1 VEQVVTPSEMEK
13 RRTTMRS
20 ISLSLLAIIS
30 GTLACSPQASAEAQK
45 VRIAHSYIAAVPAVL
60 REKGFLEKALAGRNV
75 EVQWV
80 TALGSN
86 KTFEFLRGGSLDF
99 GSSGG
104 SAALVARGN
113 GNPVEVLSFVS
124 HGELMALATLPNSGI
139 KTPAD
144 LKGKK
149 VAATPGTEPYYLLL
163 RGLEQYGL
171 TIDDIKL
178 VPLIH
183 PDGRLALE
191 NGNVDAWAGLDPDLA
206 KVELQRGA
214 VRFYRN
220 PAILSG
226 SVLVARDQFV
236 KNNPELTAIVLRA
249 HEEARKWIIEHPDET
264 VAIISAGARI
274 TTEEAKLAVGRLDF
288 AHPAITKSDYEKIGA
303 FGDLLKKVGDIPA
316 STDVNG
322 LLDQLLNPAPF
333 TQAVGA
339 KG

>member
-1 VEQVVTPSEMEK
+1 
-13 RRTTMRS
+13 MRS
-20 ISLSLLAIIS
+20 VVSAVCAVLVVASVAFLSPS
-30 GTLACSPQASAEAQK
+30 QASAEAQK

-104 SAALVARGN
+104 SAALVARAN

-124 HGELMALATLPNSGI
+124 HGELMALATLPDSGI

-171 TIDDIKL
+171 AVSDIKL

-206 KVELQRGA
+206 KAELQRGA

-226 SVLVARDQFV
+226 SVLVAREQFV
-236 KNNPELTAIVLRA
+236 KDNPELTAIVLRA
-249 HEEARKWIIEHPDET
+249 HEEARKWIIEHPEEA
-264 VAIISAGARI
+264 VAIISAGAKI
-274 TTEEAKLAVGRLDF
+274 TPEEARLAVGRLDF
-288 AHPAITKSDYEKIGA
+288 THPAITKSDYDKIGA
-303 FGDLLKKVGDIPA
+303 YGDLLKKVGDIPA
-316 STDVNG
+316 STDVKG
-322 LLDQLLNPAPF
+322 LLEQLLDPEPF
-333 TQAVGA
+333 AHAVGA

>member
-1 VEQVVTPSEMEK
+1 
-13 RRTTMRS
+13 MRVYAKTRPALRAFAVPAL
-20 ISLSLLAIIS
+20 ILTAALFA
-30 GTLACSPQASAEAQK
+30 SPRASAEAQK
-45 VRIAHSYIAAVPAVL
+45 VRIAHSYIAAIPAVL
-60 REKGFLEKALAGRNV
+60 REKGFLEHALKDRNV

-104 SAALVARGN
+104 SAALVARAN
-113 GNPVEVLSFVS
+113 GNPVQVLSFVS
-124 HGELMALATLPNSGI
+124 HGEFIALATLPGSGI
-139 KTPAD
+139 KTPGD

-163 RGLEQYGL
+163 RGLEQNGL
-171 TIDDIKL
+171 SVNDIKL

-206 KVELQRGA
+206 KIEIQRNA

-220 PAILSG
+220 PEILSG
-226 SVLVARDQFV
+226 SVLIAREQFV
-236 KNNPELTAIVLRA
+236 KDNPELTAIVLRA
-249 HEEARKWIIEHPDET
+249 HEEARKWIVEHPDET
-264 VAIISAGARI
+264 VAIISAGAKI
-274 TTEEAKLAVGRLDF
+274 TPEEARLMLGRLDF
-288 AHPAITKSDYEKIGA
+288 TRPTITKSDYDKIGA
-303 FGDLLKKVGDIPA
+303 FGDLLKKAGDIPA
-316 STDVNG
+316 SADVNT
-322 LLDQLLNPAPF
+322 LLEQLLNPVPYAH
-333 TQAVGA
+333 AVGA

>member
-1 VEQVVTPSEMEK
+1 M
-13 RRTTMRS
+13 RTHIKTGKTMRFVL
-20 ISLSLLAIIS
+20 IALTAFCALLVGSLH
-30 GTLACSPQASAEAQK
+30 ASAEAEK
-45 VRIAHSYIAAVPAVL
+45 IRIAHSYIAAVPAVL
-60 REKGFLEKALAGRNV
+60 REKGFLEKALEGRNI

-104 SAALVARGN
+104 SAALVARAN
-113 GNPVEVLSFVS
+113 GNPVQVLSFVS

-171 TIDDIKL
+171 SVSDIKL

-206 KVELQRGA
+206 KVELQRNA
-214 VRFYRN
+214 IRFYRN
-220 PAILSG
+220 PEILSG
-226 SVLVARDQFV
+226 SVLIAREQFV
-236 KNNPELTAIVLRA
+236 KDNPELTTIVLRA
-249 HEEARKWIIEHPDET
+249 HEEARKWIIDHPDET
-264 VAIISAGARI
+264 VAIISAGAKI
-274 TTEEAKLAVGRLDF
+274 TPEEAKLMLGRLDF
-288 AHPAITKSDYEKIGA
+288 TRPTITKSDYDKIGA
-303 FGDLLKKVGDIPA
+303 FGDLLKKVGDVPA
-316 STDVNG
+316 SADVNA
-322 LLDQLLNPAPF
+322 LLDQLLNPAPY
-333 TQAVGA
+333 AHAAGA

>member
-1 VEQVVTPSEMEK
+1 M
-13 RRTTMRS
+13 
-20 ISLSLLAIIS
+20 
-30 GTLACSPQASAEAQK
+30 
-45 VRIAHSYIAAVPAVL
+45 
-60 REKGFLEKALAGRNV
+60 
-75 EVQWV
+75 
-80 TALGSN
+80 
-86 KTFEFLRGGSLDF
+86 
-99 GSSGG
+99 
-104 SAALVARGN
+104 
-113 GNPVEVLSFVS
+113 
-124 HGELMALATLPNSGI
+124 
-139 KTPAD
+139 
-144 LKGKK
+144 KGKK

-171 TIDDIKL
+171 TLDDIKL

-206 KVELQRGA
+206 KIELQRSA

-226 SVLVARDQFV
+226 SVLIARDQFV
-236 KNNPELTAIVLRA
+236 KDNPELTAIVLRA
-249 HEEARKWIIEHPDET
+249 HEDARKWIIEHTDET
-264 VAIISAGARI
+264 VAIISAGAKI
-274 TTEEAKLAVGRLDF
+274 TPEEAKLAISRLDF

-322 LLDQLLNPAPF
+322 LLDQLLNPGPF
-333 TQAVGA
+333 TQAVGV

>member
-1 VEQVVTPSEMEK
+1 
-13 RRTTMRS
+13 MRS
-20 ISLSLLAIIS
+20 IVLSLLAFGAVTS
-30 GTLACSPQASAEAQK
+30 LSALQASAEAQK

-60 REKGFLEKALAGRNV
+60 RDQGFLEKALAGRNV

-86 KTFEFLRGGSLDF
+86 KTFEFLRGDSLDF

-104 SAALVARGN
+104 SAALVARAN

-124 HGELMALATLPNSGI
+124 HGELMALATLPDSGI

-163 RGLEQYGL
+163 RGLEQSGL
-171 TIDDIKL
+171 TLDDIKL

-191 NGNVDAWAGLDPDLA
+191 NGNVAAWAGLDPDLA

-220 PAILSG
+220 PGILSG
-226 SVLVARDQFV
+226 SVLIARDQFV
-236 KNNPELTAIVLRA
+236 KDDPELTAIVLRA
-249 HEEARKWIIEHPDET
+249 HEEARKWIISHPDET
-264 VAIISAGARI
+264 ATIISAGAKI
-274 TTEEAKLAVGRLDF
+274 SLDEARLAIGRLDF
-288 AHPAITKSDYEKIGA
+288 NHPEITKADYEKISA
-303 FGDLLKKVGDIPA
+303 FGDLLKKVGDIPP
-316 STDVNG
+316 STDVKA
-322 LLDQLLNPAPF
+322 LLEELLNPEPF
-333 TQAVGA
+333 AHAVGA

>member
-1 VEQVVTPSEMEK
+1 MRFVLVAVTA
-13 RRTTMRS
+13 
-20 ISLSLLAIIS
+20 LWALLFGS
-30 GTLACSPQASAEAQK
+30 MHASAEAQK

-60 REKGFLEKALAGRNV
+60 REKGFLEKALEGRNI

-104 SAALVARGN
+104 SAALVARAN
-113 GNPVEVLSFVS
+113 GNPVQVLSFVS

-171 TIDDIKL
+171 SVSDIKL

-206 KVELQRGA
+206 KVELQRNA

-220 PAILSG
+220 PEILSG
-226 SVLVARDQFV
+226 SVLIAREQFV
-236 KNNPELTAIVLRA
+236 KDNPELTTIVLRA
-249 HEEARKWIIEHPDET
+249 HEEARRWIIDHPDET
-264 VAIISAGARI
+264 AAIISAGAKI
-274 TTEEAKLAVGRLDF
+274 SPEEAKLMLGRLDF
-288 AHPAITKSDYEKIGA
+288 TRPTVTKSDYDKISA

-316 STDVNG
+316 SADVNA
-322 LLDQLLNPAPF
+322 LLDQLLNPVPYAH
-333 TQAVGA
+333 AVGA

>member
-1 VEQVVTPSEMEK
+1 MRIHGK
-13 RRTTMRS
+13 AGYARR
-20 ISLSLLAIIS
+20 SLLIVA
-30 GTLACSPQASAEAQK
+30 TALAAGLCASPQASAEAQK
-45 VRIAHSYIAAVPAVL
+45 VRIAHSYIAAIPAVL
-60 REKGFLEKALAGRNV
+60 REKGFLETALKDRNI

-104 SAALVARGN
+104 SAALVARAN
-113 GNPVEVLSFVS
+113 GNPVQVLSFLS
-124 HGELMALATLPNSGI
+124 HGEFIALATLPGSGI

-163 RGLEQYGL
+163 RGLEQSGL
-171 TIDDIKL
+171 SASDIKL

-206 KVELQRGA
+206 KAEIQHNA

-220 PAILSG
+220 PEFLSG
-226 SVLVARDQFV
+226 SVLIAREQFV
-236 KNNPELTAIVLRA
+236 KDNPELTSIVLHA
-249 HEEARKWIIEHPDET
+249 HEEARKWIVDHPDET
-264 VAIISAGARI
+264 VAIISAGAKI
-274 TTEEAKLAVGRLDF
+274 TPEEARLMLGRLDF
-288 AHPAITKSDYEKIGA
+288 TRPTITKSDYDKIGA
-303 FGDLLKKVGDIPA
+303 FSDLLKKAGDIPA
-316 STDVNG
+316 SADVNG
-322 LLDQLLNPAPF
+322 LLEQLLNPAPYAH
-333 TQAVGA
+333 AVGA

>member
-1 VEQVVTPSEMEK
+1 
-13 RRTTMRS
+13 MRS
-20 ISLSLLAIIS
+20 I
-30 GTLACSPQASAEAQK
+30 TLAVVAIVSGVLAGSPQASAEAQK

-60 REKGFLEKALAGRNV
+60 REKGFLEKALEGRNV

-104 SAALVARGN
+104 SAALVARAN
-113 GNPVEVLSFVS
+113 ENPVEVISFVS

-171 TIDDIKL
+171 TVDDIRL

-226 SVLVARDQFV
+226 SVLIARDQFV
-236 KNNPELTAIVLRA
+236 TDNPELTAIVLRA

-264 VAIISAGARI
+264 VAVISAGARI
-274 TTEEAKLAVGRLDF
+274 TPEEAKLAIGRLDF
-288 AHPAITKSDYEKIGA
+288 THPAITKTDYEKIGA

-316 STDVNG
+316 STDVKG

>member
-1 VEQVVTPSEMEK
+1 
-13 RRTTMRS
+13 MRS
-20 ISLSLLAIIS
+20 VVSVVFAVLTVASAAVLTAS
-30 GTLACSPQASAEAQK
+30 QAPAEAQK

-86 KTFEFLRGGSLDF
+86 KTFEFLRGSSLDF

-104 SAALVARGN
+104 SAALVARAN

-124 HGELMALATLPNSGI
+124 HGELMALATLPDSGI
-139 KTPAD
+139 KGPAD

-171 TIDDIKL
+171 TVNDIKL

-226 SVLVARDQFV
+226 SVLIAREQFV
-236 KNNPELTAIVLRA
+236 KGDPELTTIVLRA
-249 HEEARKWIIEHPDET
+249 HEEARKWIIEHPEET
-264 VAIISAGARI
+264 AAIISAGAKI
-274 TTEEAKLAVGRLDF
+274 TLDEAKLAVGRLDF
-288 AHPAITKSDYEKIGA
+288 THPAITKADYDKIGA

-322 LLDQLLNPAPF
+322 LLDQLLDPEPY
-333 TQAVGA
+333 QHAVGA

>member
-1 VEQVVTPSEMEK
+1 
-13 RRTTMRS
+13 MR
-20 ISLSLLAIIS
+20 LAVLAVLAIVAATFF
-30 GTLACSPQASAEAQK
+30 GAPQASAEAQR

-60 REKGFLEKALAGRNV
+60 REKGFLEKALADRNV

-86 KTFEFLRGGSLDF
+86 KTLEFLRGGSLDF

-104 SAALVARGN
+104 SAALVAGAN
-113 GNPVEVLSFVS
+113 GNPVQVLSFVS

-171 TIDDIKL
+171 TTDDIRL

-226 SVLVARDQFV
+226 SVLIAREQFV
-236 KNNPELTAIVLRA
+236 KDNPELTAIVLRA
-249 HEEARKWIIEHPDET
+249 HEEARKWIIERPEET
-264 VAIISAGARI
+264 AAIISAGAKI
-274 TTEEAKLAVGRLDF
+274 TLDEAKLAVGRLDF
-288 AHPAITKSDYEKIGA
+288 THPAITKGDYDKIGA

-316 STDVNG
+316 SADVNA
-322 LLDQLLNPAPF
+322 LLDQLLNPEPF
-333 TQAVGA
+333 AHSVGA

>member
-1 VEQVVTPSEMEK
+1 MEQ
-13 RRTTMRS
+13 
-20 ISLSLLAIIS
+20 
-30 GTLACSPQASAEAQK
+30 TLMLIHVALRPAFRALVIVATILGAGLFAPPRASAEAQK
-45 VRIAHSYIAAVPAVL
+45 VRIAHSYIAAIPAVL
-60 REKGFLEKALAGRNV
+60 REKGFLENALKDRNV

-86 KTFEFLRGGSLDF
+86 KTFEFLRGGSLDV

-104 SAALVARGN
+104 SAALVARAN
-113 GNPVEVLSFVS
+113 GNPVQVLSFLS
-124 HGELMALATLPNSGI
+124 HGELMALATLPGSGI

-171 TIDDIKL
+171 SASDIKL

-206 KVELQRGA
+206 KVEIQRNA

-220 PAILSG
+220 PEILSG
-226 SVLVARDQFV
+226 SVLIAREQFV
-236 KNNPELTAIVLRA
+236 KDNPELTAIVLRA
-249 HEEARKWIIEHPDET
+249 HEEARKWIIDHPAET
-264 VAIISAGARI
+264 IAIISAGAKI
-274 TTEEAKLAVGRLDF
+274 TPEEAKLMLGRLDLTR
-288 AHPAITKSDYEKIGA
+288 PAITKADYGKIGA
-303 FGDLLKKVGDIPA
+303 FGDLLKQVGDIPA
-316 STDVNG
+316 SADVNA
-322 LLDQLLNPAPF
+322 LLEQLLNPAPYAH
-333 TQAVGA
+333 AVGA

>member
-1 VEQVVTPSEMEK
+1 MQIQLKARLPFVLAMAVAVGIVSSTPVW
-13 RRTTMRS
+13 
-20 ISLSLLAIIS
+20 
-30 GTLACSPQASAEAQK
+30 AEAQK
-45 VRIAHSYIAAVPAVL
+45 VRIAHSYIAAIPAVL
-60 REKGFLEKALAGRNV
+60 REKGFLESALKGRDV

-104 SAALVARGN
+104 SAALVARAN
-113 GNPVEVLSFVS
+113 GNPVQVLSFVS
-124 HGELMALATLPNSGI
+124 HGELMALATLPSSGI

-171 TIDDIKL
+171 SASDIKL

-206 KVELQRGA
+206 KVEVQRNA

-220 PAILSG
+220 PEILSG
-226 SVLVARDQFV
+226 SVLIAREQFV
-236 KNNPELTAIVLRA
+236 KDNPELTAIVLRA
-249 HEEARKWIIEHPDET
+249 HEEARKWIIDHPDET
-264 VAIISAGARI
+264 IAIIAAGAKI
-274 TTEEAKLAVGRLDF
+274 TPEEAKLMLGRLDF
-288 AHPAITKSDYEKIGA
+288 TRPTITKSDYDKIGA
-303 FGDLLKKVGDIPA
+303 FGDLLKRVGDVPA
-316 STDVNG
+316 SADVNA
-322 LLDQLLNPAPF
+322 LLEQLLNAAPYAH
-333 TQAVGA
+333 AVGA

>member
-1 VEQVVTPSEMEK
+1 MGNHFQIKHPLRSLFVAATAFAAALAGSTP
-13 RRTTMRS
+13 
-20 ISLSLLAIIS
+20 
-30 GTLACSPQASAEAQK
+30 GWAEAQK
-45 VRIAHSYIAAVPAVL
+45 VRIAHSYIAAIPAVL
-60 REKGFLEKALAGRNV
+60 REKGFLENALKGRDV

-104 SAALVARGN
+104 SAALVARAN
-113 GNPVEVLSFVS
+113 GNPVQALSFLS
-124 HGELMALATLPNSGI
+124 HGELMALATLPTSGI

-171 TIDDIKL
+171 SVSDIKL

-206 KVELQRGA
+206 KVEIQRNA

-220 PAILSG
+220 PDILSG
-226 SVLVARDQFV
+226 SVLIAREQFV
-236 KNNPELTAIVLRA
+236 KDNPELTTIVLRA
-249 HEEARKWIIEHPDET
+249 HEEARKWIIDHPDET
-264 VAIISAGARI
+264 VAIISAGAKI
-274 TTEEAKLAVGRLDF
+274 TPEEAKLMLGRLDF
-288 AHPAITKSDYEKIGA
+288 TRPAITKADYDKIGA
-303 FGDLLKKVGDIPA
+303 FGDLLKKVGDVPSSA
-316 STDVNG
+316 DVNA
-322 LLDQLLNPAPF
+322 LLEQLLNPAPYAH
-333 TQAVGA
+333 AVGA

>member
-1 VEQVVTPSEMEK
+1 M
-13 RRTTMRS
+13 RTHTKTGKTMRLVL
-20 ISLSLLAIIS
+20 IAITAFCALLVGS
-30 GTLACSPQASAEAQK
+30 RHASAEAQK
-45 VRIAHSYIAAVPAVL
+45 IRIAHSYIAAVPAVL
-60 REKGFLEKALAGRNV
+60 REKGFLEKALEGRNI

-104 SAALVARGN
+104 SAALVARAN
-113 GNPVEVLSFVS
+113 GNPVQVLSFVS

-171 TIDDIKL
+171 SVSDIKL

-206 KVELQRGA
+206 KVELQRNA
-214 VRFYRN
+214 IRFYRN
-220 PAILSG
+220 PEILSG
-226 SVLVARDQFV
+226 SVLIAREQFV
-236 KNNPELTAIVLRA
+236 KDNPELTTIVLRA
-249 HEEARKWIIEHPDET
+249 HEEARKWIIDHPDET
-264 VAIISAGARI
+264 VAIISAGAKI
-274 TTEEAKLAVGRLDF
+274 TPEEAKLLLGRLDF
-288 AHPAITKSDYEKIGA
+288 TRPAITTSDYDKIGA

-316 STDVNG
+316 SADVNA
-322 LLDQLLNPAPF
+322 LLGQLLNPAPY
-333 TQAVGA
+333 AHAAGA

>member
-1 VEQVVTPSEMEK
+1 MEK
-13 RRTTMRS
+13 RMR
-20 ISLSLLAIIS
+20 LAVFAFVV
-30 GTLACSPQASAEAQK
+30 LAAAVVIGSPQASAEAQK

-104 SAALVARGN
+104 SAALVARAN

-144 LKGKK
+144 LEGKK

-163 RGLEQYGL
+163 RGLEQYGMSV
-171 TIDDIKL
+171 DDIRL

-191 NGNVDAWAGLDPDLA
+191 TGNVDAWAGLDPDLA
-206 KVELQRGA
+206 KVQLQRGA

-226 SVLVARDQFV
+226 SVLIARDQFV
-236 KNNPELTAIVLRA
+236 KENPELTAIVLRA
-249 HEEARKWIIEHPDET
+249 HEEARKWIIAHPEET
-264 VAIISAGARI
+264 EAIISAGAKI
-274 TTEEAKLAVGRLDF
+274 TLDEAKLEVSRLDF
-288 AHPAITKSDYEKIGA
+288 THPEITKADYEKIGA
-303 FGDLLKKVGDIPA
+303 FGDLLKKVGDISA
-316 STDVNG
+316 TTDVEA
-322 LLDQLLNPAPF
+322 LLKQLLNPEPF
-333 TQAVGA
+333 QRAAEV

>member
-1 VEQVVTPSEMEK
+1 MTRHEKDKAEMK
-13 RRTTMRS
+13 VRS
-20 ISLSLLAIIS
+20 LMTAMAATILAVAL
-30 GTLACSPQASAEAQK
+30 GLPEASAEAQK
-45 VRIAHSYIAAVPAVL
+45 VRVAHSYIAAVPAVL
-60 REKGFLEKALAGRNV
+60 REKGFLEQALAGRNV

-104 SAALVARGN
+104 SAALVARAN

-124 HGELMALATLPNSGI
+124 HGELMALATLPGSGI

-171 TIDDIKL
+171 TVDDIKL

-226 SVLVARDQFV
+226 SVLIAREQFV
-236 KNNPELTAIVLRA
+236 KDNPELTAIVLRA
-249 HEEARKWIIEHPDET
+249 HEEARKWILAHPDET
-264 VAIISAGARI
+264 VAIISAGAKI
-274 TTEEAKLAVGRLDF
+274 TPEEARLAVGRLDF
-288 AHPAITKSDYEKIGA
+288 THPAITRADYEKIGA
-303 FGDLLKKVGDIPA
+303 FGDLLKKVGDVPA
-316 STDVNG
+316 STDVNV
-322 LLDQLLNPAPF
+322 LLDQLLNPEPF
-333 TQAVGA
+333 QHAIGA

>member
-1 VEQVVTPSEMEK
+1 MRAALIVVTA
-13 RRTTMRS
+13 
-20 ISLSLLAIIS
+20 LAAGLVAS
-30 GTLACSPQASAEAQK
+30 TRASAEAEK

-60 REKGFLEKALAGRNV
+60 REKGFLEAALKGRNV
-75 EVQWV
+75 EVEWV

-104 SAALVARGN
+104 SAALVARAN
-113 GNPVEVLSFVS
+113 GNPVQVLSFVS
-124 HGELMALATLPNSGI
+124 HGELMALATLPGSGI

-163 RGLEQYGL
+163 RGLDQYGL
-171 TIDDIKL
+171 TLDDIKL

-183 PDGRLALE
+183 PDGRVALE

-206 KVELQRGA
+206 KVEIRRHA

-220 PAILSG
+220 PEILSG
-226 SVLVARDQFV
+226 SVLVAREEFV
-236 KNNPELTAIVLRA
+236 KDNPELTATVLRA
-249 HEEARKWIIEHPDET
+249 HEEARRWIIEHPDET
-264 VAIISAGARI
+264 VAIIAAGAKI
-274 TTEEAKLAVGRLDF
+274 TPEEARLMLGRLDF
-288 AHPAITKSDYEKIGA
+288 TRPAITRSDYQKIGA
-303 FGDLLKKVGDIPA
+303 FGGLLKKIGDIPD
-316 STDVNG
+316 STDVSALLQQ
-322 LLDQLLNPAPF
+322 LLDPAPF
-333 TQAVGA
+333 VRAVGA